1 MPWDKTRYPPNWK
14 DLRMQRLEIA
24 NNCCEHCGIPNG
36 TPKPTRKNPNNK
48 IVLTTA
54 HLDHDSENWDIT
66 IDRLRSLCQGC
77 HLKYDLHRHIQKR
90 KYGKDVF
97 KTQPDLFTNQPT
109 TENE

>member
-1 MPWDKTRYPPNWK
+1 
-14 DLRMQRLEIA
+14 MQRLEIA

-54 HLDHDSENWDIT
+54 HLDHDPENWDIT

-97 KTQPDLFTNQPT
+97 KTQPDLFTDQPT
-109 TENE
+109 E